1 MDLIVTTTLE
11 LVAQFRETAIK
22 LRVNVIMS
30 VRMNGHIPNA
40 MQENMFFSS
49 VFKKNIL
56 KNLIRSYRHVRNIY
70 RMFAW

>member
-1 MDLIVTTTLE
+1 MLATWLFFFYCFMHTPTDHMDLIVTTLE

-40 MQENMFFSS
+40 MQGNLFFLL
-49 VFKKNIL
+49 FIKRL
-56 KNLIRSYRHVRNIY
+56 
-70 RMFAW
+70 F